1 MYRAKTTRYSRMKYR
16 RAGRSGLLM
25 PELSLGIWHNWGLYS
40 DYDVMKDMIF
50 TAFDNGITHIDAANN
65 YGPPPGSAEE
75 NLGKILSCELAGYR
89 DELLISTKAGYE
101 MWPGP
106 YGNWGGRKYLMA
118 SLDRSLER
126 LHLDYVDIFYHHRP
140 DPDTPLEETVG
151 ALADMVRSGKTIY
164 VGFSNYPAELLWK
177 ATAMMEETY
186 SIHPVLDQV
195 RYSIVD
201 RHIEEDGLLQ
211 TVADLG
217 MSVSVFSPLAQGLL
231 TDKYLK
237 GDIPENSRAKENR
250 FLKEETITSQLVA
263 RLNVLNEI
271 AETRGETLSEMAIS
285 FILRRPEVATV
296 IIGARNSEQIRAN
309 LNALGKSREFSDEEI
324 GEITGLF

>member
-309 LNALGKSREFSDEEI
+309 LNALGKSREFSDDEI

>member
-1 MYRAKTTRYSRMKYR
+1 
-16 RAGRSGLLM
+16 M

-75 NLGKILSCELAGYR
+75 NLGRILSGELAGYR

-151 ALADMVRSGKTIY
+151 ALADMVGSGKTIY

-177 ATAMMEETY
+177 AVTMMEEKY

-211 TVADLG
+211 AVADLG

-231 TDKYLK
+231 TDKYLT

-271 AETRGETLSEMAIS
+271 AEARGETLSEMAIS

>member
-1 MYRAKTTRYSRMKYR
+1 MKYR

>member
-1 MYRAKTTRYSRMKYR
+1 
-16 RAGRSGLLM
+16 M

>member
-1 MYRAKTTRYSRMKYR
+1 
-16 RAGRSGLLM
+16 M

-65 YGPPPGSAEE
+65 YGPPPGTAEE

>member
-1 MYRAKTTRYSRMKYR
+1 
-16 RAGRSGLLM
+16 M

-309 LNALGKSREFSDEEI
+309 LNALGKSREFSDDEI

>member
-1 MYRAKTTRYSRMKYR
+1 MKYR

-65 YGPPPGSAEE
+65 YGPPPGSAED